1 MPADDLSC
9 EIEVINLSNYA
20 DPNIE
25 GIMLQMAA
33 QGDTSRLTAIK
44 DELRREEGRGWCQ
57 ILLMTDD
64 LAVVRWHDQFVLT
77 LNETSILAAIPRE
90 VS

>member
-1 MPADDLSC
+1 MAVDDTCTL
-9 EIEVINLSNYA
+9 EAINLSAYA

-25 GIMLQMAA
+25 GILLHAA
-33 QGDTSRLTAIK
+33 SRGDGQRLSAIK

-77 LNETSILAAIPRE
+77 FNESAPAATDGGM

>member
-1 MPADDLSC
+1 MAVDDTCAL
-9 EIEVINLSNYA
+9 EAINLSAYA
-20 DPNIE
+20 DPSIE
-25 GIMLQMAA
+25 GIMLRAA
-33 QGDTSRLTAIK
+33 SQGDDQRLSAIK

-77 LNETSILAAIPRE
+77 FNGDIPASSE
-90 VS
+90 GGMAS

>member
-1 MPADDLSC
+1 MAVDDACTL
-9 EIEVINLSNYA
+9 EAINLSAYA
-20 DPNIE
+20 DPSIE
-25 GIMLQMAA
+25 GILLRAA
-33 QGDTSRLTAIK
+33 SRGDGQRLSAIK

-77 LNETSILAAIPRE
+77 LNDAVPASNDGGIP
-90 VS
+90 S